1 MEFTDKINIVMHHSS
16 QGMYKKNILSKSLN
30 MEVLKS
36 SLSILLIFF
45 LLVVGSRVV
54 GYFEQA
60 AEGYIDPGIIMSV
73 VALRFPDFITL
84 LIPLSF
90 FLGILIT
97 VSRLYAEREIYGFFS
112 IGLAPIDL
120 VRFLAPQA
128 IIYFLITL
136 ILSLY
141 VAPYTKALSQEM
153 LSIDSFEE
161 QIEALQS
168 KKLFSLKDGSGF
180 IYVEDA
186 EETSLKGVKLFQP
199 NGDNSF
205 LVLAD
210 ELIVKENGN
219 DLDLN
224 FLDGSLYKGIFSNSS
239 QLVSTFGEFKLSLD
253 GNVNQISGVSLS
265 KIFDYSST
273 SDSASLQWSI
283 SIPFTIIVLLF
294 MGVYMGA
301 VKPRQGRFSVILP
314 GMLVYVTY
322 LSLLIYGR
330 ESIADNPS
338 SGIGLWWVHL
348 LFCIFLVCYIFKDN
362 ISFNNTSAISI
373 RENIYLKYLTGITLI
388 LLFLWLVI

>member
-128 IIYFLITL
+128 IIYFVITL

-168 KKLFSLKDGSGF
+168 KKLFSLKDGGGF

-348 LFCIFLVCYIFKDN
+348 LFCVFLVCYIFKDN

>member
-73 VALRFPDFITL
+73 IALRFPDFITL

-128 IIYFLITL
+128 IIYFVITL

-168 KKLFSLKDGSGF
+168 KKLFSLKDGGGF
-180 IYVEDA
+180 IYVGDA
-186 EETSLKGVKLFQP
+186 EETDLKGVKLFQP

-338 SGIGLWWVHL
+338 LGIGLWWVHL
-348 LFCIFLVCYIFKDN
+348 LFCVFLVCYIFKDN

>member
-1 MEFTDKINIVMHHSS
+1 
-16 QGMYKKNILSKSLN
+16 
-30 MEVLKS
+30 
-36 SLSILLIFF
+36 
-45 LLVVGSRVV
+45 
-54 GYFEQA
+54 YFEQA

-128 IIYFLITL
+128 IIYFVITL

-168 KKLFSLKDGSGF
+168 KKLFSLKDGGGF

-186 EETSLKGVKLFQP
+186 EETNLKGVKLFQP

-224 FLDGSLYKGIFSNSS
+224 FLDGSMYKGIFYNSS
-239 QLVSTFGEFKLSLD
+239 QLVSTFGEFKFSLD
-253 GNVNQISGVSLS
+253 GDVNQISGVSLS

-330 ESIADNPS
+330 ESIADNPT
-338 SGIGLWWVHL
+338 SGIGLWWVHF
-348 LFCIFLVCYIFKDN
+348 LFCLFLVCYIFKDN
-362 ISFNNTSAISI
+362 ISFNNASAISI

>member
-128 IIYFLITL
+128 IIYFVITL

-168 KKLFSLKDGSGF
+168 KKLFSLKDGGGF

-186 EETSLKGVKLFQP
+186 EETDLKGVKLFQP

-224 FLDGSLYKGIFSNSS
+224 FLDGSMYKGIFSNSS

-253 GNVNQISGVSLS
+253 GDVNQISGVSLS

-348 LFCIFLVCYIFKDN
+348 LFCVFLVCYIFKDN

>member
-60 AEGYIDPGIIMSV
+60 AEGYIDPSIIMSV
-73 VALRFPDFITL
+73 IALRFPDFITL

-253 GNVNQISGVSLS
+253 GDVNQISGVSLS

-283 SIPFTIIVLLF
+283 SIPFTIIVLLL

-348 LFCIFLVCYIFKDN
+348 LFCLFTVCYIFKDN
-362 ISFNNTSAISI
+362 ISFNNASAVSI

>member
-128 IIYFLITL
+128 IIYFVITL

-168 KKLFSLKDGSGF
+168 KKLFSLKDGGGF

-186 EETSLKGVKLFQP
+186 GETDLKGVKLFQP

-224 FLDGSLYKGIFSNSS
+224 FLDGSMYKGIFSNSS

-253 GNVNQISGVSLS
+253 ANVNQISGVSLS

-283 SIPFTIIVLLF
+283 SIPFTIIILLF
-294 MGVYMGA
+294 LAVYMGA

-314 GMLVYVTY
+314 GMLVYVMY

-330 ESIADNPS
+330 ELIADNPT

-348 LFCIFLVCYIFKDN
+348 LFCLFLVCYIFKDN
-362 ISFNNTSAISI
+362 ISFNNSSAISI
-373 RENIYLKYLTGITLI
+373 KENIYLKYLTGIALI
-388 LLFLWLVI
+388 LLFLWLMI

>member
-60 AEGYIDPGIIMSV
+60 AEGYIDPSIIMSV

-348 LFCIFLVCYIFKDN
+348 LFCVFLVCYIFKDN

>member
-128 IIYFLITL
+128 IIYFVITL

-168 KKLFSLKDGSGF
+168 KKLFSLKDGGGF

-186 EETSLKGVKLFQP
+186 EEADLKGVKLFQP

-224 FLDGSLYKGIFSNSS
+224 FLDGSMYKGIFSNSS

-253 GNVNQISGVSLS
+253 GDVNQISGVSLS

-330 ESIADNPS
+330 ESIADNPT
-338 SGIGLWWVHL
+338 SGIGLWWVHF
-348 LFCIFLVCYIFKDN
+348 LFCLFLVGYIFKDN
-362 ISFNNTSAISI
+362 ISFNNASAISI

>member
-128 IIYFLITL
+128 IIYFVITL

-168 KKLFSLKDGSGF
+168 KKLFSLKDGGGF

-186 EETSLKGVKLFQP
+186 EETDLKGVKLFQP

-224 FLDGSLYKGIFSNSS
+224 FLDGSMYKGIFSNSS

-253 GNVNQISGVSLS
+253 GDVNQISGVSLS

-330 ESIADNPS
+330 ESIADNPT
-338 SGIGLWWVHL
+338 SGIGLWWVHF
-348 LFCIFLVCYIFKDN
+348 LFCLFLVCYIFKDN
-362 ISFNNTSAISI
+362 ISFNNSSAISI
-373 RENIYLKYLTGITLI
+373 KENIYLKYLTGIALI
-388 LLFLWLVI
+388 LLFLWLMI

>member
-253 GNVNQISGVSLS
+253 GDVNQISGVSLS

-348 LFCIFLVCYIFKDN
+348 LFCVFLVCYIFKDN

-388 LLFLWLVI
+388 FLFLWLVI